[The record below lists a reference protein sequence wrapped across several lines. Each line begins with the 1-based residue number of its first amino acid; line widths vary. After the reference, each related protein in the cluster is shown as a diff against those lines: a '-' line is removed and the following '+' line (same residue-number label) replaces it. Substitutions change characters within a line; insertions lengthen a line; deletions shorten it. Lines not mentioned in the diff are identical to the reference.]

1 MTIRVFRGAAALVL
15 ALALQ
20 AVLAAHDIPDEIVVQ
35 SYVRPQQNQMQV
47 LLRIPLLAISDANLP
62 KDGTGYLAM
71 AYLDPAL
78 REAANQ
84 ISNGVMFLEGD
95 ERLTRYD
102 LRHALISLPS
112 DRSFDTYDGA
122 IARVRGAKLP
132 DATQVYYNQGF
143 LDLELHYPIRSDQS
157 LFSMRVLFGRGL
169 ANRTATL
176 ITFIRPDGDVR
187 TFRIHD
193 DTPLVRLD
201 PQAHQA
207 AWVFLKA
214 GFYQFLDG
222 LDHLLF
228 VIVLALPFRRARDLV
243 KPFVAFAVGHSI
255 TLSLAAFG
263 LARMDTWFA
272 PTIGALIALSLVY
285 VAIENGVGAGLRRR
299 WAVQHLPSAC
309 FTGWVLR
316 SRCRNRCS
324 SPGRTQSPHSRLQR
338 RIARAGGTLSSWP
351 LMDLL
356 DAHGCALVACAYGS
370 WPPRGS
376 SRSAEAPEVPEKS
389 IIDSR
394 SRQSAVSVDSRVSKD
409 PAMSYTS
416 VALSRSPRSCPCVPS
431 RRPLLR
437 QTKCA
442 RLREGDGRPQP
453 WLTRRRGCIGGNGV
467 MRGKAAVTGNWK
479 RFFDGPAAPS
489 WSPAEVEVLPSGN
502 LGFTSGVFDPK
513 GNRIGTF
520 NSVWQRQSNG
530 SWKVVFDKCA
540 VECGTK

>member
-1 MTIRVFRGAAALVL
+1 MTIRVFRRAAALVL

-35 SYVRPQQNQMQV
+35 SYVRPQENQMQV
-47 LLRIPLLAISDANLP
+47 LLRIPLLAIADANLP
-62 KDGTGYLAM
+62 KNGTGYLAM

-84 ISNGVMFLEGD
+84 ISNGVVFLEGD
-95 ERLTRYD
+95 ERLARYD

-122 IARVRGAKLP
+122 IARVRSAKLP
-132 DATQVYYNQGF
+132 DDTQVYYNQGF
-143 LDLELHYPIRSDQS
+143 LDLELHYPIRSEQS
-157 LFSMRVLFGRGL
+157 PFSMRVLFGRGL

-214 GFYQFLDG
+214 GFYQFLDA

-285 VAIENGVGAGLRRR
+285 VAIENGVGAGLRHR
-299 WAVQHLPSAC
+299 WAVALVFGLFHGLGFAIALQESLQFAGSHPIAALAAYNVGLELGTLIILAIALPAANLLFSQVVSERAGIIVSSVLIGHA
-309 FTGWVLR
+309 GWHWL
-316 SRCRNRCS
+316 
-324 SPGRTQSPHSRLQR
+324 TE
-338 RIARAGGTLSSWP
+338 RIAVARLSSWP
-351 LMDLL
+351 LLDLNL
-356 DAHGCALVACAYGS
+356 LLTAVRWLLAFTVIGGIMWFLSGFLRRKPSVAES
-370 WPPRGS
+370 DL
-376 SRSAEAPEVPEKS
+376 PEKS
-389 IIDSR
+389 I
-394 SRQSAVSVDSRVSKD
+394 VDSR
-409 PAMSYTS
+409 
-416 VALSRSPRSCPCVPS
+416 
-431 RRPLLR
+431 
-437 QTKCA
+437 
-442 RLREGDGRPQP
+442 
-453 WLTRRRGCIGGNGV
+453 
-467 MRGKAAVTGNWK
+467 
-479 RFFDGPAAPS
+479 
-489 WSPAEVEVLPSGN
+489 
-502 LGFTSGVFDPK
+502 
-513 GNRIGTF
+513 
-520 NSVWQRQSNG
+520 
-530 SWKVVFDKCA
+530 
-540 VECGTK
+540 